1 MMLIVAIIVGQM
13 GMQRATGVVG
23 GATVIA
29 VLHGERQYDGHESS
43 TEKADMLTRPGTRD
57 ALAMVG
63 AKKRLARAGA
73 AVATIFP
80 VCLPSPVLLRVL
92 TFLRFSS
99 RERRRKAA

>member
-1 MMLIVAIIVGQM
+1 MLIVAIIVGQM
-13 GMQRATGVVG
+13 GMQRATGVG
-23 GATVIA
+23 GVTVIA
-29 VLHGERQYDGHESS
+29 VLHGERQYDGNESS
-43 TEKADMLTRPGTRD
+43 TEKADMLTRPETGD
-57 ALAMVG
+57 ALAIVV